1 MITGVNPA
9 RFPHSEIPG
18 SKLVCSSP
26 GLIAAY
32 HVLHR
37 LLTPRHPPY
46 ALNNLTLLIR
56 LVTDYQRFVLY
67 HSIQLSKNESHKG
80 FKKLYKKSALPS
92 DNSGG
97 GKRVRTAGLL
107 VANQMLSQ
115 LSYTPL
121 CTEQRA
127 VFKIKYGGPGKI

>member
-1 MITGVNPA
+1 MTGVNPA

-46 ALNNLTLLIR
+46 ALSNLTLLIR
-56 LVTDYQRFVLY
+56 LVTDYQRFELY
-67 HSIQLSKNESHKG
+67 YSIQLSKNESRKG
-80 FKKLYKKSALPS
+80 LKKLYKKRLCFPF
-92 DNSGG
+92 NLVEVSGFE
-97 GKRVRTAGLL
+97 
-107 VANQMLSQ
+107 
-115 LSYTPL
+115 PL
-121 CTEQRA
+121 AFWLQTRCS
-127 VFKIKYGGPGKI
+127 PN